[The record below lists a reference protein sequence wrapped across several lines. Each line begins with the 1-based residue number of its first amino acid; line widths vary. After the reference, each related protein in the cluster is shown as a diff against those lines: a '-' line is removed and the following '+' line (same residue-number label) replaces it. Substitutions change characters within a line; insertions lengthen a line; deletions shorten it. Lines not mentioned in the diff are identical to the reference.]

1 MLRHYRPYLSAFH
14 RVPFSSVRPRIPRRA
29 LAAVLNRS
37 PPSAEKSALLRNH
50 ALLLPIPPPSPA
62 GPRDADTPRASP
74 ASEHRSAESTVS
86 LPGHGGVHP
95 RAVTRRL
102 SPLDA
107 ALTKTGG
114 GV

>member
-29 LAAVLNRS
+29 LAAVLTRS

-62 GPRDADTPRASP
+62 GPRDADTRESP

-86 LPGHGGVHP
+86 LPGHCGVHP
-95 RAVTRRL
+95 RAATRRL

-107 ALTKTGG
+107 TLTKNRG